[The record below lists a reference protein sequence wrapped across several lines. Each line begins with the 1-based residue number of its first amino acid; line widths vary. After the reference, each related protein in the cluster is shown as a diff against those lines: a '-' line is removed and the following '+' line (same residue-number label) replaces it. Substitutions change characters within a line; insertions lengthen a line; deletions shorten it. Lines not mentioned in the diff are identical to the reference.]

1 MRVCVS
7 AYKYE
12 GGRESVCMRVVLCV
26 DRWRVRMAPY
36 GHYHLRV
43 LILVNLANSGFSGY

>member
-1 MRVCVS
+1 MS

-12 GGRESVCMRVVLCV
+12 GGRESVCMCV